1 MAADTPTG
9 YIKHHLTNLTYGKVP
24 EGTPVCDAHGEL
36 TGETIQQASW
46 ILARCDAQVDAM
58 GFWAFHVDSLA
69 WSGIMGL
76 IFVGIFSMVARRA
89 TAGIPS
95 GMLNFVEMVVEFVD
109 TSVRDSFHGKSK
121 LIAPLALT
129 IFCWVFIMSSIK
141 LLPVDTASAIAAAL
155 GLGYMKIVPTVDPN
169 ITLAMSFSVLGLVIA
184 FSIMSKGVGGFF
196 GELAFHPFEAQGI
209 TKFLLVPVNLILEVV
224 ALLAKPVSLG
234 LRLFGN
240 MFAGEFVFILLAAMM
255 GYWQFI
261 GSVPWAIF
269 HLLVIPLQSFIFMIL
284 TIVYLSMASEH
295 H

>member
-9 YIKHHLTNLTYGKVP
+9 YIKHHLSNLTYGKVP
-24 EGTPVCDAHGEL
+24 AGTELCDGSVAQSEQWL
-36 TGETIQQASW
+36 
-46 ILARCDAQVDAM
+46 LAACESEMDAM

-69 WSGIMGL
+69 FSGILGLVFIL
-76 IFVGIFSMVARRA
+76 IFAMVARRA
-89 TAGIPS
+89 SAGVPS
-95 GMLNFVEMVVEFVD
+95 GIVNFVEMVAEFVD

-129 IFCWVFIMSSIK
+129 IFCWVFIMSSVK
-141 LLPVDTASAIAAAL
+141 LLPVDSATGLANLL
-155 GLGYMKIVPTVDPN
+155 GLHYLKIVPTVDPN
-169 ITLAMSFSVLGLVIA
+169 ITLAMSFSVLFLVIG
-184 FSIMSKGVGGFF
+184 FSISSKGFGGFI
-196 GELAFHPFEAQGI
+196 GELTLHPFEVKNPIGKVLFI
-209 TKFLLVPVNLILEVV
+209 PINFILETV

-240 MFAGEFVFILLAAMM
+240 MFAGEFVFILLAAML

-261 GSVPWAIF
+261 GAVPWAIF